1 MQSGGFA
8 YRFGRSAR
16 RSLCYTKKVTG
27 LPDIGGEGVKKEIL
41 MSLSG
46 VKSLEQ
52 ELDHLKTVRRK
63 EVAQKIK
70 TALSFGDLSENSEYD
85 EAKNDQAMLESR
97 ISYIEKTLTNVRVI
111 DANELSTD
119 SVGIGCTV
127 KIREESTGD
136 IEEYSVVSSNEAS
149 VLDGKI
155 SDESPV
161 GSAMMGKAAGQKFEV
176 VVPSGAVIRY
186 ELLEIGKQSNL

>member
-1 MQSGGFA
+1 M
-8 YRFGRSAR
+8 
-16 RSLCYTKKVTG
+16 
-27 LPDIGGEGVKKEIL
+27 KKEIL

-52 ELDHLKTVRRK
+52 ELEYLKTVRRK

-97 ISYIEKTLTNVRVI
+97 IAYLEKTLTNVKVI
-111 DANELSTD
+111 DASELSTD
-119 SVGIGCTV
+119 QVNIGVTV
-127 KIREESTGD
+127 KIKDLDTDD
-136 IEEYSVVSSNEAS
+136 IEEYAVVSSNEAN
-149 VLDGKI
+149 VMEGKI

-161 GSAMMGKAAGQKFEV
+161 GSAMMGKAVGETFDVTVPAGMT
-176 VVPSGAVIRY
+176 IRY
-186 ELLEIGKQSNL
+186 EVMEIGKQSHL

>member
-1 MQSGGFA
+1 M
-8 YRFGRSAR
+8 
-16 RSLCYTKKVTG
+16 
-27 LPDIGGEGVKKEIL
+27 KKEIL

-46 VKSLEQ
+46 IKSLEQ
-52 ELDHLKTVRRK
+52 ELEHLKTVRRK

-97 ISYIEKTLTNVRVI
+97 IAYVEKTLTNVKVI

-127 KIREESTGD
+127 KIKDVETGD
-136 IEEYSVVSSNEAS
+136 VEEYSVVSSNEAS
-149 VLDGKI
+149 VIDGKI

-161 GSAMMGKAAGQKFEV
+161 GFAMMGKAAGQKFDV
-176 VVPSGAVIRY
+176 TVPSGAVIHY
-186 ELLEIGKQSNL
+186 ELLEIGKQSGL